1 MTHTVAYTVANAE
14 TAERIA
20 AATNVKESAL
30 PNRAPS
36 GNFNGR
42 RVERTSETTFEL
54 YASNSDHAEF
64 ERLVRENTVEGAT
77 EAEEEQ
83 PATEKQLS
91 YLAALVQRDP
101 GAAMTVGASH
111 DGANVPAN
119 LSKRQASKM
128 IDLMLSG
135 V

>member
-1 MTHTVAYTVANAE
+1 MTHTVTYTVANAE
-14 TAERIA
+14 TAERVA

-54 YASNSDHAEF
+54 YASNSDHAAF
-64 ERLVRENTVEGAT
+64 DRLVRANTVD
-77 EAEEEQ
+77 EAQEEEDL

-91 YLAALVQRDP
+91 YLSALVQRDP
-101 GAAMTVGASH
+101 GAAMTVGASQ
-111 DGANVPAN
+111 DGATVSAN
-119 LSKRQASKM
+119 LGKRQASKM
-128 IDLMLSG
+128 IELMLAG